1 MQTVLFVAVRPA
13 SMHFLHSL
21 LSVGTL
27 IIWIG
32 AMLLLLHG
40 RRFYQ
45 KLTDLTPLPQNSDI
59 LPRLSILVPACNEAS
74 TIEEAMRSI
83 LSLDYPNLE
92 IIAVNDRSTDGT
104 GVILEKLS
112 QQNPVLKVLHI
123 SSLPAGWLG
132 KNHALQVAADGATG
146 DWLLFTDADVVF
158 ESDALRRAVGYA
170 TTANI
175 DHLVITPRCDTR
187 DFWERLFVSYFG
199 LMFWF
204 RSRAWTASDPRRS
217 AYVGLGA
224 FNMVRT
230 CAYRAFGGHRALPME
245 VADDVK
251 LGKIIKQSG
260 FKTQLL
266 DGSDLISV
274 RWVVGLP
281 GVINSLAKNAFAG
294 FEYSLPAAIG
304 GIVALAYTGLYPLIA
319 LLLPGHAT
327 RLMALAVLVIMAIG
341 ARAVRSLSGADM
353 VYGLAYPLA
362 SILLMYIIVRATWF
376 AYKQN
381 GIIWRGTL
389 YPLDELRRG
398 VV

>member
-1 MQTVLFVAVRPA
+1 MQTVLLVAVRPG
-13 SMHFLHSL
+13 SMRLLHSV
-21 LSVGTL
+21 LSGGTL
-27 IIWIG
+27 VVWIG
-32 AMLLLLHG
+32 AMLMLLHG
-40 RRFYQ
+40 RRYYQ
-45 KLTDLTPLPQNSDI
+45 KLTELTPWSHAVES
-59 LPRLSILVPACNEAS
+59 LPRLSILVPACNEAA

-83 LSLDYPNLE
+83 LSLDYPDLE
-92 IIAVNDRSTDGT
+92 IIAVNDRSTDNT
-104 GVILEKLS
+104 GVILERLAR
-112 QQNPVLKVLHI
+112 QNPVLKVLHV
-123 SSLPAGWLG
+123 SALPNGWLG
-132 KNHALQVAADGATG
+132 KNHALQVAANEATG

-158 ESDALRRAVGYA
+158 ECDALRRAVSYA
-170 TTANI
+170 ARANI

-230 CAYRAFGGHRALPME
+230 CAYKAFGGHRALPME
-245 VADDVK
+245 VVDDVK
-251 LGKIIKQSG
+251 LGKIIKQNG

-304 GIVALAYTGLYPLIA
+304 GIIALAYTGLYPLLA
-319 LLLPGHAT
+319 LLLPGHFT
-327 RLMALAVLVIMAIG
+327 RLMALAVLVIMVIG
-341 ARAVRSLSGADM
+341 ARAVRSLSGAYM
-353 VYGLAYPLA
+353 FYGLAYPLA
-362 SILLMYIIVRATWF
+362 SILLMYIIARARWI
-376 AYKQN
+376 AHRPN
-381 GIIWRGTL
+381 GILCRGTL
-389 YPLDELRRG
+389 YSLDELRRG